1 MANIFIKF
9 VKFVSGPNFERN
21 GSSLVVVV
29 VDDDVEDDGVQEVDP
44 VSRVS
49 GRVSQVGEMDME
61 MIVTGLVVKVTPHL
75 AGLQTVLAG
84 HGRHGLL
91 SDVGQQREMVSTQV
105 SQGLQTSLL
114 DYGEAVQV

>member
-1 MANIFIKF
+1 MFMVF
-9 VKFVSGPNFERN
+9 LSGLNFERN
-21 GSSLVVVV
+21 GGSLVVVV

-61 MIVTGLVVKVTPHL
+61 VIVTGLVVKVTPQL

-105 SQGLQTSLL
+105 SQGLQISLL
-114 DYGEAVQV
+114 DYGKAVQV